1 MKKNYIEMIKKELNK
16 QNIVTASFCKENNI
30 PLVYLQR
37 MVDKK
42 QLYKLACG
50 IYTNDEAFTDDI
62 WLKQQVNKKIIFSGL
77 TALSML
83 GETDWVGT
91 TSYCDG
97 PEGYKVSPN
106 SNITLTT
113 DSKYY
118 GLGEVKIKSPE
129 GRDMRCYSYER
140 ILCDLI
146 RKRQADY
153 DWAYDAFENYNY
165 YDNKNLKELKSLAK
179 KMNVDLIEFSK
190 RGLNLNE

>member
-1 MKKNYIEMIKKELNK
+1 MKKNYIEMIKKELSK
-16 QNIVTASFCKENNI
+16 QGIVTSSFCSQNNI

-37 MVDKK
+37 MVEKK
-42 QLYKLACG
+42 QLYKLTNG
-50 IYTNDEAFTDDI
+50 VYTNDDTFSDMT
-62 WLKQQVNKKIIFSGL
+62 WLKQKVNKKIIFSGL

-83 GETDWVGT
+83 GETDWMEDVC
-91 TSYCDG
+91 YCDG
-97 PEGYKVSPN
+97 PEGYKVSDKW
-106 SNITLTT
+106 NIELKT

-118 GLGEVKIKSPE
+118 GLGEIKVKSPE

-146 RKRQADY
+146 RRREADY

-165 YDNKNLKELKSLAK
+165 YENRNIKELKSIAK

-190 RGLNLNE
+190 RGLILNE